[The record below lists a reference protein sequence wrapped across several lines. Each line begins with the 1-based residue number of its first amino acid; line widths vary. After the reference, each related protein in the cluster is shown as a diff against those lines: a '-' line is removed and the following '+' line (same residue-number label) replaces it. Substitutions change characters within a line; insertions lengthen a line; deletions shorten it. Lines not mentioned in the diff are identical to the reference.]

1 MQKLFY
7 LIDKMTQAMD
17 SNIYSI
23 ESANLRLLVFRAK
36 VILESNE
43 SPESIE
49 QFNTLCTTIK
59 SNGEWSPYDSW

>member
-1 MQKLFY
+1 MKKLFY

-17 SNIYSI
+17 RNITSV

-36 VILESNE
+36 VVLETNE

-49 QFNTLCTTIK
+49 QFNALCQLIK
-59 SNGEWSPYDSW
+59 SRGEWSPYDSW